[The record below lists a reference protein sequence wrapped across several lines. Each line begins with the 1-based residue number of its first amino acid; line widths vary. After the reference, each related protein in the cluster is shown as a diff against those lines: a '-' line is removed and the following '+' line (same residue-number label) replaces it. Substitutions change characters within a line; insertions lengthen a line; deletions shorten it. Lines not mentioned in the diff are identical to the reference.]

1 MQEIAKN
8 TTWGN
13 SAEGGKCGK
22 FEIKIGIIV
31 FILESIQ
38 FHLFSWNLGINYGTV
53 ISGVIGFHKP

>member
-22 FEIKIGIIV
+22 FEIKIGI
-31 FILESIQ
+31 
-38 FHLFSWNLGINYGTV
+38 NYGAV